1 MDHELHLLFTIAIAT
16 VVALIGGLIAHR
28 LRQSVIV
35 GYLVAGVVI
44 GPFTPGFSGDRE
56 QIASLAEVGVIFLM
70 FALGIEFSLKELARV
85 KGVALIGTAIQ
96 MLLVVGAGAALG
108 QVLGWP
114 LTRGL
119 FIGGIIAISSTM
131 VVLKTLLDRGE
142 VASTHGRVLL
152 GILIAQ
158 DLAAVILI
166 VILPKLASGGEA
178 ATELLLTLIR
188 AVAFIGVAL
197 FLGLRVVPGVMAR
210 VERLGSPELFLLTAV
225 ALALGTSVVSALLG
239 LSPALGAFI
248 GGLMLTETEFDHRV
262 IAEVVPMRNLFASL
276 FFVSVGM
283 LIDPAFIVH
292 NLPAVLGLVVFILVI
307 KILSTFVATL
317 PFRLGAKTTAFVSLG
332 LLQIGEF
339 SYVLA
344 RAGRESGAV
353 TDELYSLILTASLV
367 TIVLTPGAFWVAPRV
382 ALALGRLPLAR
393 RAFAARATLVGA
405 EQALHQHA
413 IVVGHGRVGHAVA
426 AGLRD
431 AGLMVTIVEEDLHLV
446 REVEAAG
453 YAAVYGDATH
463 RSILDVAHPEL
474 ARLIIVALPDA
485 GATRAVV
492 RDARRANPAVP
503 ILARVARQDQDDVL
517 RQVGATA
524 TIAPERAGAVM
535 LLEESSR
542 VLGIPL
548 SAQIDEL
555 RPVRTHDD
563 HEPHPPTRRERFPL
577 AAGEGSTGVARGN

>member
-1 MDHELHLLFTIAIAT
+1 VGPELHLLANIAVAT

-35 GYLVAGVVI
+35 GYLIAGMAI
-44 GPFTPGFSGDRE
+44 GPFTPGFIGDRE

-85 KGVALIGTAIQ
+85 KGVALIGTSVQ
-96 MLLVVGAGAALG
+96 VLLIVGAGAALG
-108 QVLGWP
+108 HFLGWP
-114 LTRGL
+114 LARGL

-158 DLAAVILI
+158 DLAAVVLI
-166 VILPKLASGGEA
+166 VLLPKLTDGDGV
-178 ATELLLTLIR
+178 ATELLLTLLR

-197 FLGLRVVPGVMAR
+197 FLGVRVVPRLMAR
-210 VERLGSPELFLLTAV
+210 VERLGSSELFLLTAV
-225 ALALGTSVVSALLG
+225 ALALGTSVLSALLG

-262 IAEVVPMRNLFASL
+262 IAEVVPMRNLFATL

-292 NLPAVLGLVVFILVI
+292 NLPAALGLVVFIVVV
-307 KILSTFVATL
+307 KVLSTFVATL
-317 PFRLGAKTTAFVSLG
+317 PFRLGAKTTTFVGLG

-353 TDELYSLILTASLV
+353 TDELNSLVLTASLL
-367 TIVLTPGAFWVAPRV
+367 TIVLTPGAFRIAPRV
-382 ALALGRLPLAR
+382 ATVLARLPLTR
-393 RAFAARATLVGA
+393 RAFAASVTLIGQEEV
-405 EQALHQHA
+405 LHEHA
-413 IVVGHGRVGHAVA
+413 IVVGYGRVGQAVA

-431 AGLMVTIVEEDLHLV
+431 AGLTVTIVEEDLHLV
-446 REVEAAG
+446 QELERQG
-453 YAAVYGDATH
+453 YTAIYGDATFE
-463 RSILDVAHPEL
+463 SILDVAHPAS

-492 RDARRANPAVP
+492 RNARRANANVP
-503 ILARVARQDQDDVL
+503 ILARVARVDQELVL
-517 RQVGATA
+517 REVGVTA

-535 LLEESSR
+535 LLEESAR
-542 VLGIPL
+542 ILGIPL
-548 SAQIDEL
+548 STQIDAL
-555 RPVRTHDD
+555 RPVRANDND
-563 HEPHPPTRRERFPL
+563 IDAVGYRDSSAIMPGGERVS
-577 AAGEGSTGVARGN
+577 AVEGR

>member
-1 MDHELHLLFTIAIAT
+1 MNYELHLLVNITIAT

-44 GPFTPGFSGDRE
+44 GPFSSGFVGDHE
-56 QIASLAEVGVIFLM
+56 QIAALAEVGVIFLM

-85 KGVALIGTAIQ
+85 KGVALVGTAIQ
-96 MLLVVGAGAALG
+96 VVLIVGAGVALG
-108 QVLGWP
+108 EVLGWP

-119 FIGGIIAISSTM
+119 FIGGIVAISSTM

-158 DLAAVILI
+158 DLAAVVLI
-166 VILPKLASGGEA
+166 VLLPKLASGAGA
-178 ATELLLTLIR
+178 ATELLLTLLR
-188 AVAFIGVAL
+188 AVVFIGAAL
-197 FLGLRVVPGVMAR
+197 FLGVRVVPRTMAR

-225 ALALGTSVVSALLG
+225 ALALGTSVLSALLG

-262 IAEVVPMRNLFASL
+262 IAEVVPMRNLFATL

-292 NLPAVLGLVVFILVI
+292 HLPAVLGLVAFILVV
-307 KILSTFVATL
+307 KILSTFIATL
-317 PFRLGAKTTAFVSLG
+317 PFHLGAKTTTFVSLG

-344 RAGRESGAV
+344 RAGRESGAI
-353 TDELYSLILTASLV
+353 TEDLYSLILTASMA
-367 TIVLTPGAFWVAPRV
+367 TIVLTPGAFWIAPRAAV
-382 ALALGRLPLAR
+382 LLGRLPITR
-393 RAFAARATLVGA
+393 RVFAARATLSGD
-405 EQALHQHA
+405 EKLLNQHA
-413 IVVGHGRVGHAVA
+413 IVVGYGRVGHAVA

-431 AGLMVTIVEEDLHLV
+431 AGLAVTVVEEDLHLV

-453 YAAVYGDATH
+453 HTAVYGDATY
-463 RSILDVAHPEL
+463 RSILGVAHPER

-492 RDARRANPAVP
+492 RDARRANPDVP

-517 RQVGATA
+517 RKIGATA

-535 LLEESSR
+535 LLEETAR
-542 VLGIPL
+542 LLGIPL
-548 SAQIDEL
+548 STQVDEL
-555 RPVRTHDD
+555 RPVRVNDAHPAACAKSFSHDA
-563 HEPHPPTRRERFPL
+563 E
-577 AAGEGSTGVARGN
+577 EGSAAAVQGR